1 MKRKN
6 NLYKDTYDLNNIV
19 AMTNRVCSTVSNKRK
34 VEKFEL
40 YKTEHIINIR
50 NRLLNKNLHLGK
62 YNIFLITDPK
72 CRVVAAQEIED
83 KIINHLIAEHVLV
96 KTFEPKFTNSMI
108 ATRKGKGTSYGI
120 NLLKKYLN
128 EIKNKYDNFY
138 VLKIDIKKYFYNI
151 DHDILKRIL
160 NDNIKDKDAL
170 NILFKIIDSTNEN
183 YINEKITNLKNKR
196 IEYLENSNLKNQ
208 EKEKLINETFN
219 IPIYK
224 NNKGV
229 PIGDQTSQVF
239 GLIYLL
245 ELNHYI
251 KEELH
256 IRYLLNYMDDFLLL
270 HHDKKYLEHCLKCI
284 ENKLENTYKLEINK
298 NKTKIDNIKNGID
311 FLGYRFY
318 IKNNRVIMK
327 LKNSTKKKFKKK
339 VKKVN
344 LMLKYNLISDIDGKR
359 ILSSYKGLLMCASCN
374 NLYYKN
380 IGEKI

>member
-1 MKRKN
+1 MKRRN
-6 NLYKDTYDLNNIV
+6 NLYKDTYDLNNIIK
-19 AMTNRVCSTVSNKRK
+19 MTNKVCSTVRNKQK

-50 NRLLNKNLHLGK
+50 NRLLNQDLHLGK

-83 KIINHLIAEHVLV
+83 KIINHLIAEYVLV
-96 KTFEPKFTNSMI
+96 ETFEPKFTNSMI

-128 EIKNKYDNFY
+128 EIKSKYDNFY
-138 VLKIDIKKYFYNI
+138 VLKIDIKKYFYNL
-151 DHDILKRIL
+151 DHAILKRIL

-170 NILFKIIDSTNEN
+170 NVLYKIINSTNEK
-183 YINEKITNLKNKR
+183 YINEKIINLKDKR
-196 IEYLENSNLKNQ
+196 IIYLKDLKIKVQ
-208 EKEKLINETFN
+208 EKQKLIKETLN

-224 NNKGV
+224 KNKGV

-239 GLIYLL
+239 ELIYLL

-251 KEELH
+251 KEDLR
-256 IRYLLNYMDDFLLL
+256 IKYLLNYMDDFVLI
-270 HHDKKYLEHCLKCI
+270 HHDKRYLEYCLKCI
-284 ENKLENTYKLEINK
+284 ENKLKTSYKLEINK
-298 NKTKIDNIKNGID
+298 NKTKMDNIKNGID

-318 IKNNRVIMK
+318 IKNNRILMK

-344 LMLKYNLISDIDGKR
+344 LLLKYRLISDIEAKR
-359 ILSSYKGLLMCASCN
+359 ILSSYKGLLMYGSCN

-380 IGEKI
+380 VGEKI

>member
-6 NLYKDTYDLNNIV
+6 NLYKNTYDLNNIV
-19 AMTNRVCSTVSNKRK
+19 QMTNKVCSTVSNKRK

-50 NRLLNKNLHLGK
+50 NRLLNQNLHLGK

-120 NLLKKYLN
+120 KLLKKYLN

-170 NILFKIIDSTNEN
+170 NILFKIINSTNEK
-183 YINEKITNLKNKR
+183 YINEKINSLKNKR
-196 IEYLENSNLKNQ
+196 ILYLENSNLK
-208 EKEKLINETFN
+208 EKEKLIRETLN

-224 NNKGV
+224 ENKGV
-229 PIGDQTSQVF
+229 PIGDQSSQVF

-245 ELNHYI
+245 EINHYI

-256 IRYLLNYMDDFLLL
+256 IKYLLNYMDDFVLIY
-270 HHDKKYLEHCLKCI
+270 HDKEYLEYCLKCI

-327 LKNSTKKKFKKK
+327 IKNSTKKKFKKK

-344 LMLKYNLISDIDGKR
+344 LLLKYDFINGLESKK
-359 ILSSYKGLLMCASCN
+359 ILSSYKGLLMYGSCN